1 MKLILIS
8 GVFILLMASCAQKKA
23 EEKVE
28 NYTLQGDTVNIPAPS
43 GIRKVLQTDTV
54 VRGDFQSS
62 LQAAAII
69 KAIPNLYAAI
79 APPFSGRITRV
90 FLKLGMRVKPGT
102 PLFEMASPDF
112 VEQQKNFYAARS
124 AYITAELNLKRQADL
139 KKNGVGSSK
148 ELEEAQSLFEINQK
162 EYQNQSAA
170 LKIYQVNPEKM
181 ILGQALVIYS
191 PIAGD
196 VISNEVISG
205 HFLKSDEPPHAVIAD
220 LSRVWVSASVKE
232 KDISLIRNGD
242 EAVISVASYP
252 GRQISGKVYHIDE
265 LVDDQTQSINVLMS
279 CENTDRTLKPGMYAT
294 ATFKESPRPVTLI
307 PLKAVLQDGER
318 QFVFVQITPF
328 KFIRRTIETGSE
340 VKGKIVVRTGLEPG
354 ETIITAGGFYLQE
367 AK

>member
-8 GVFILLMASCAQKKA
+8 SIFILLMASCAQKRA
-23 EEKVE
+23 EEKLE
-28 NYTLQGDTVNIPAPS
+28 NYTLLGDTINIPEAS

-54 VRGDFQSS
+54 ARDNFQSS
-62 LQAAAII
+62 LQAAATI
-69 KAIPNLYAAI
+69 KAIPNLYAAV

-90 FLKLGMRVKPGT
+90 FLKLGMQVKAGT
-102 PLFEMASPDF
+102 PLFEIASPDF
-112 VEQQKNFYAARS
+112 IDQQKNFYAARS
-124 AYITAELNLKRQADL
+124 AYIAAELNLKRQTDL
-139 KKNGVGSSK
+139 KNNGVGSSK
-148 ELEEAQSLFEINQK
+148 DLEEARSLFEINQK

-170 LKIYQVNPEKM
+170 LKIYQVDPEKM
-181 ILGQALVIYS
+181 VLGQSLVIYS
-191 PIAGD
+191 PITGD

-205 HFLKSDEPPHAVIAD
+205 HFLKSDEPPRAVIAD

-232 KDISLIRNGD
+232 KDISQVHTGD
-242 EAVISVASYP
+242 EILISVASYP
-252 GRQISGKVYHIDE
+252 GRKISGKVYHIDE

-279 CENTDRTLKPGMYAT
+279 CENTDRALKPGMYAT
-294 ATFKESPRPVTLI
+294 ATFKESPRPVTVI
-307 PLKAVLQDGER
+307 PLKAVLQDGQR